1 MKDTAAKIYKSY
13 FPDDD
18 DSYVEKFKT
27 LGKNYSDFIIEWN

>member
-13 FPDDD
+13 FPDD